1 MCPSGAGLFPL
12 GGCVM
17 IAALVIALAIFFAWL
32 CLSGK
37 KSLCNLGIPVRAR
50 AVSSDGSLFRKQRV
64 IRSYEYRISGKP
76 DDMLKENGYLIPVE
90 RKQRHRFYRS
100 DAIQLGVYCFLMEK
114 RYGQRPPYGY
124 VILGND
130 ERVKV
135 KYDEKLKADVLWT
148 IVEMRLILAR
158 IARLKKAAGVRPAQ
172 VKKSS
177 EFRGSYE
184 FPDADELLDPEEI
197 KPAGLR

>member
-1 MCPSGAGLFPL
+1 
-12 GGCVM
+12 M

-50 AVSSDGSLFRKQRV
+50 AVSSDGSLFRKQLV
-64 IRSYEYRISGKP
+64 IRSQEYRISGRP
-76 DDMLKENGYLIPVE
+76 DDILEENGYLIPVE
-90 RKQRHRFYRS
+90 RKKRHRFYRS

-114 RYGQRPPYGY
+114 CWSRRPPYGY
-124 VILGND
+124 VILGNG
-130 ERVKV
+130 ERLKV
-135 KYDEKLKADVLWT
+135 KYDEKLKVDVLWT

-158 IARLKKAAGVRPAQ
+158 VARLKKAAGVCAAQ
-172 VKKSS
+172 MRKSL

-184 FPDADELLDPEEI
+184 FSDADELLDPEEI
-197 KPAGLR
+197 KGAGLR